1 MNSPNAPLA
10 TQSAHLD
17 FTREDQAPTALLNR
31 AIWESVKGA
40 GAPMPAPKSAQRD
53 TDD

>member
-1 MNSPNAPLA
+1 VVLS
-10 TQSAHLD
+10 
-17 FTREDQAPTALLNR
+17 REDRAPTALLNR

-40 GAPMPAPKSAQRD
+40 GAPMPDPKSGLPD